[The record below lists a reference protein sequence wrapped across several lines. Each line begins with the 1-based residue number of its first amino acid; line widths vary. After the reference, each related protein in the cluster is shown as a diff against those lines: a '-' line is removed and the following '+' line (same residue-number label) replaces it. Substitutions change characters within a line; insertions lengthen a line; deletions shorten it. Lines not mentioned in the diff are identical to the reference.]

1 MLMDLRRYASAASM
15 ASVGPLV
22 DSFERRISYLRL
34 SVTDRCNLRCVY
46 CMSEDMQFHSSPELL
61 TIEELDRVAR
71 LFIARGV
78 RKLRITGGEPL
89 VRKGVIE
96 LFRSLSSCLRDG
108 SLHELTLTTNGLR
121 LAHFAQ
127 DLAAAGV
134 RRVNVSLDTL
144 DPQRFAQITRGGA
157 LEKVLEGIEAAQDA
171 GIAVKLNAVALRG
184 VTDLEIHELIGF
196 AHGSGMTLTL
206 IETMPMGETGFD
218 RTEQFLGLDA
228 LRREIGRRWTLS
240 DVTDRSG
247 GPARYAK
254 VEQTGGLIGF
264 ITPLTAHFCG
274 DCNRVRVTAAGTLY
288 TCLGHENGVD
298 LRELLRGP
306 MSEARVH
313 EAIGNAVEHKP
324 KGHDFSLQGR
334 ILPVKLVRHMSAT
347 GG

>member
-1 MLMDLRRYASAASM
+1 MLMDLRRTAPVV
-15 ASVGPLV
+15 SVAPLV
-22 DSFERRISYLRL
+22 DSFERQISYLRL

-46 CMSEDMQFHSSPELL
+46 CMSENMQFHSRPDLL
-61 TIEELDRVAR
+61 TIEELDRLAR

-78 RKLRITGGEPL
+78 KKLRITGGEPL

-96 LFRSLSSCLRDG
+96 LFRSLSGCLKDG
-108 SLHELTLTTNGLR
+108 SLRELTLTTNGLR

-157 LEKVLEGIEAAQDA
+157 LDKVLEGIAAAQDA
-171 GIAVKLNAVALRG
+171 GMAVKLNAVALRG

-196 AHGSGMTLTL
+196 AHGRGMTLTL
-206 IETMPMGETGFD
+206 IETMPLGETGFD

-240 DVTDRSG
+240 DVADRSG
-247 GPARYAK
+247 GPARYAR
-254 VEQTGGLIGF
+254 VEQTGGLLGF
-264 ITPLTAHFCG
+264 ITPLTQHFCG
-274 DCNRVRVTAAGTLY
+274 DCNRVRVTAAGMLY
-288 TCLGHENGVD
+288 TCLGHEDGVD
-298 LRELLRGP
+298 LREP
-306 MSEARVH
+306 MRTGASDARLH
-313 EAIGNAVEHKP
+313 QAIGGAIAHKP
-324 KGHDFSLQGR
+324 EGHDFSLQGR
-334 ILPVKLVRHMSAT
+334 VMPVKLVRHMSAT